1 MKEYMSNE
9 EFAQCNTTGNK
20 EYNYIS
26 EELDCKGIKD
36 INARIQ
42 YVKENHSSQE
52 YLFFVL
58 RELDDKIIFNYH
70 DVPEK
75 YEFTIDQVDG
85 LLRSYLFAT
94 EYLQAKLPEH
104 FYNYIKSKSGTF
116 FSSLEKQLRKSK

>member
-9 EFAQCNTTGNK
+9 EFVQCKTTGNE

-36 INARIQ
+36 IYRRIQ
-42 YVKENHSSQE
+42 YVKENYSGQE

-58 RELDDKIIFNYH
+58 RELDDKIIFNFH
-70 DVPEK
+70 NVPEK
-75 YEFTIDQVDG
+75 YEFTISQVDG

-104 FYNYIKSKSGTF
+104 MYDYIKSKSETF